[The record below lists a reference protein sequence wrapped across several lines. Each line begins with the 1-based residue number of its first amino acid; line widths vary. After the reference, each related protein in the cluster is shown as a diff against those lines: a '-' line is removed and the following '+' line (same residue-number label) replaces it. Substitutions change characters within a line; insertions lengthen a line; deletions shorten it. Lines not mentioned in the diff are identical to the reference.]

1 MITSTVLP
9 NSEKRAVQAIMGMLG
24 SAVKAWHCAAGEF
37 LGRMII
43 NPDNE
48 PLLLPFVPQVYHSAD
63 NIFLCKKICYHVI
76 NCNKNILNCRCTS
89 V

>member
-1 MITSTVLP
+1 MNTFTILR

-24 SAVKAWHCAAGEF
+24 SQVKAWHCAAAEF

-48 PLLLPFVPQVYHSAD
+48 PLLLPFVPQVKHSAAT
-63 NIFLCKKICYHVI
+63 F
-76 NCNKNILNCRCTS
+76 S
-89 V
+89 